1 MMYTMLLGLALAL
14 PPSPA
19 RLAIAVGPV
28 RPDTLT
34 CTVTAGPKAKRRC
47 SVMIPE
53 RRELLACSAAD
64 RRANRCTRHTGGAH
78 AVWVTGAGGARCKI
92 SSKRSDWKTKVTL
105 SMNKKSMKTRGAAC
119 ALHVAIR

>member
-1 MMYTMLLGLALAL
+1 MVYTMLLGLALAL
-14 PPSPA
+14 PASPA
-19 RLAIAVGPV
+19 RRPHDGGPV
-28 RPDTLT
+28 GPDTLT

-53 RRELLACSAAD
+53 RRAILACSAAD
-64 RRANRCTRHTGGAH
+64 RRADRCTTHGGGAH
-78 AVWVTGAGGARCKI
+78 AVWVTGAGGARCKV

-119 ALHVAIR
+119 ALHVAVR

>member
-14 PPSPA
+14 PASPA
-19 RLAIAVGPV
+19 QPPRHGGAVGP
-28 RPDTLT
+28 DTLS
-34 CTVTAGPKAKRRC
+34 CTVTAAPKAKRRC

-53 RRELLACSAAD
+53 KRAVLACTAAD
-64 RRANRCTRHTGGAH
+64 KRANRCTAHGGGAH
-78 AVWVTGAGGARCKI
+78 AVWVTGGGGASCKV

-105 SMNKKSMKTRGAAC
+105 SMSKKSMKTRGAAC